1 MDLDPVFVTN
11 NSVDDFQRA
20 AAVKFCVHPP
30 WVFTVVGS
38 EDSED
43 VELVQLYL
51 RDSQFAERVQVAE
64 DLFMWS
70 VSLFCIHRLKS
81 NSPLKLVFL

>member
-43 VELVQLYL
+43 VEL
-51 RDSQFAERVQVAE
+51 F
-64 DLFMWS
+64 
-70 VSLFCIHRLKS
+70 
-81 NSPLKLVFL
+81 